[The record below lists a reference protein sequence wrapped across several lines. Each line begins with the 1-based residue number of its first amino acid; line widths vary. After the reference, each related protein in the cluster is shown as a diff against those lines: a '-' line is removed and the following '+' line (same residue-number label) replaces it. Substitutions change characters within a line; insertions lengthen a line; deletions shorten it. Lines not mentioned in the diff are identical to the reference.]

1 MAASPA
7 FSWLLAFLCTFRD
20 VSAVY
25 LPGLSPREYD
35 EGMMVP
41 LKVNKLTSAKTQ
53 LPFAYYKMPFCGKKA
68 DTAYHESLGETLMGD
83 KIEVSAYDV
92 RVPIN
97 STCQLLCVQNLSNQN
112 KKKLSNLIL
121 DDYKINWLIDGL
133 PAATLSTSPRKES
146 RSLDDGFPVGVA
158 ENKNY
163 FLNNHVVLYLL
174 YHSNPD
180 KYSGY
185 RIVGFVVEPRSIVH
199 KLHVDESGT
208 QKLSCESVE
217 ARNRRFNMD
226 EHREVMFTYDVRW
239 AWSEIRW
246 ASRWDLFLQVRGAS
260 FHWFSLINSTIVVLV
275 LAGSVAMTLLR
286 ILHRDISNYNEVP
299 TADDA
304 EEITGWKLLHADVFR
319 KPNHSMMLCVSV
331 GSGVQ
336 ILGMCIVTNLAAVAG
351 LLSPARRGQLLQCML
366 LLFTGMGVFA
376 GYTAAR
382 LCKVFDGDVDRSKRV
397 GVLTGLGYPG
407 FFFLVFFVLNL
418 FLWAN
423 GSSGAVPFATFF
435 AIIVLWFGVSLP
447 LVLLGARE
455 GFSSE
460 AIELP
465 VKVNQIPR
473 DVPETPW
480 YAKTR
485 VVCAVSGILPFG
497 AVFTELFFIMDS
509 VWKHHFYYL
518 FGFLFLVLAILLIM
532 CIELSITIV
541 YLKLTSED
549 PRWWWTSFFSC
560 ASSGLY
566 VFLYSIAYYRN
577 SLSIDRIVPTI
588 LYFGYMA
595 LASIM
600 FALLTGS
607 IGLLASFKFV
617 RAIYGSIKVD

>member
-7 FSWLLAFLCTFRD
+7 FSWLLAFLVAFRD

-25 LPGLSPREYD
+25 LPGMSPAEYA
-35 EGMMVP
+35 EGATVP

-53 LPFAYYKMPFCGKKA
+53 VPYAYHSMPFCSRRV
-68 DTAYHESLGETLMGD
+68 DTVYKESLGETLMGD
-83 KIEVSAYDV
+83 KIEVSPYDV
-92 RVPIN
+92 RVAVN
-97 STCQLLCVQNLSNQN
+97 STCKLLCVQ
-112 KKKLSNLIL
+112 KLAGGNAKQFRQLIRN
-121 DDYKINWLIDGL
+121 DYRINWLIDGF
-133 PAATLSTSPRKES
+133 PAATLLQTETG
-146 RSLDDGFPVGVA
+146 DIEDGFPVGFA
-158 ENKNY
+158 EKGKY
-163 FLNNHVVLYLL
+163 FLNNHVVLHLL
-174 YHSNPD
+174 YHSNPE

-185 RIVGFVVEPRSIVH
+185 RIVGFVVEPHSIVQTLT
-199 KLHVDESGT
+199 KD
-208 QKLSCESVE
+208 QISCENLGSVKI
-217 ARNRRFNMD
+217 RFNIGKQK
-226 EHREVMFTYDVRW
+226 RVIFTYDVRW